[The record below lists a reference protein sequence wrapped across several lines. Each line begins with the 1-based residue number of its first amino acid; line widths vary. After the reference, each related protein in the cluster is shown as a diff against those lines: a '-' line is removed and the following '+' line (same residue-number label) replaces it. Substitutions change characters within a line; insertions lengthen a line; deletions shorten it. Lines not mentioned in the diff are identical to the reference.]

1 MAAHDLTR
9 SSGRLGTTRSL
20 SRASVPTS
28 GAIWSAANLP
38 LPRSLP
44 TRLSLSV
51 YSPFLTDLDRR
62 GLTGVC
68 PQRYHQKP
76 PPAGHRAPPAEGR
89 LGRAATSPH
98 HDIPPT
104 VLLLLPLPDPVP
116 SSSFPSVVDGIRPLR
131 RRDGHHPRR
140 DAAVVSFL

>member
-1 MAAHDLTR
+1 MAAHDLSDR
-9 SSGRLGTTRSL
+9 AAGWEPHDLYHARPSPLQVPSGRQ
-20 SRASVPTS
+20 PTY
-28 GAIWSAANLP
+28 
-38 LPRSLP
+38 
-44 TRLSLSV
+44 LSLVLSQPV
-51 YSPFLTDLDRR
+51 SLFLSILPSSQIWIGGGSLASPLNAD
-62 GLTGVC
+62 
-68 PQRYHQKP
+68 HQKP

-116 SSSFPSVVDGIRPLR
+116 SSLFPSVVDGIRPLR